1 MKIFRFIG
9 IALCTFVMCV
19 NLASCGGNSSNNTQ
33 EGQKA
38 LDAAVKKHGNAADIQ
53 YRYLEQREYYKS
65 QGDQKNADYYDR
77 MAKEQAKEVERL
89 RQEREKIRKDTYG
102 DVFK

>member
-1 MKIFRFIG
+1 MRTFKFIG
-9 IALCTFVMCV
+9 TALFAIFICASLT
-19 NLASCGGNSSNNTQ
+19 SCGGGNDNKVK

-53 YRYLEQREYYKS
+53 YQYLERREYYKR
-65 QGDQKNADYYDR
+65 QGDTKNAEYYDR
-77 MAKEQAKEVERL
+77 KAKEQSKEVERL